1 MILYIFIIAL
11 CIKKINFKISI
22 YIFFSPR
29 ETPLRA
35 SPLHFSLFCTRQYM
49 LMYRKSGSPKLPIR
63 THLPYALHKFIMC

>member
-1 MILYIFIIAL
+1 MILYIFIIVL

-29 ETPLRA
+29 ETPFSA
-35 SPLHFSLFCTRQYM
+35 SPLHFSLFCTRKYM
-49 LMYRKSGSPKLPIR
+49 LMYRKSGSPKSPIH